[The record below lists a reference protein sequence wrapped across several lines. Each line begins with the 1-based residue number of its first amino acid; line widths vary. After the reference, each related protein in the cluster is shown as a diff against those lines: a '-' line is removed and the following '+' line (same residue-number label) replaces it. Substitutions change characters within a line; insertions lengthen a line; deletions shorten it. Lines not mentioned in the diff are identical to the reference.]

1 LKWQLTE
8 VTLKHD
14 TILVLTTE
22 MDTMAWAKIMIEP
35 DNTLKLQQIKVLLL
49 HKLPS
54 EVCTGMGLA

>member
-1 LKWQLTE
+1 LKWQLAE

-22 MDTMAWAKIMIEP
+22 MDKMAWAKIMIEP

-49 HKLPS
+49 HKLQS
-54 EVCTGMGLA
+54 EICTGMGLA